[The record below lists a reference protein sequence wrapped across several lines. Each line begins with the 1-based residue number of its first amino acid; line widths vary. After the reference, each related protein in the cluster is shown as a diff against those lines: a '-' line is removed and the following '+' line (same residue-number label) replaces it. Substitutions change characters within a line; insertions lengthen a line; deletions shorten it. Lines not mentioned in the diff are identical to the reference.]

1 MDHAPRIE
9 TQDAKELRRGR
20 QAFAA
25 PGGFHDGLV
34 KFLGT
39 ALPIGV
45 GIVAALMVITPL
57 SPRGEISFLL
67 DRDEVAQID
76 ERLRVDNALYR
87 GTDKQGRPFSLTADE
102 AVQQSGAEGIV
113 RLKDVIARILLSDG
127 PGQLTAEGGAYRIR
141 DEVLKVTGPL
151 MLSAA
156 DGYRF
161 VASGVS
167 IDLANKRLTGSEG
180 VEGEIPAGTFSAE
193 RLEADLE
200 ARVVALDGHAKL
212 RMVPGRVNQ
221 SMRIPQ

>member
-1 MDHAPRIE
+1 MPTQRRIE
-9 TQDAKELRRGR
+9 TLDAKELRRGR

-25 PGGFHDGLV
+25 PGGFHDRLV
-34 KFLGT
+34 KFLAT

-57 SPRGEISFLL
+57 SPRGEVSFLL
-67 DRDEVAQID
+67 DRDEVAQIS
-76 ERLRVDNALYR
+76 ERLRIDNALYR

-102 AVQQSGAEGIV
+102 AVQQSSAEGVV
-113 RLKDVIARILLSDG
+113 RLKDVVARILLNDG
-127 PGQLTAEGGAYRIR
+127 PGQLTAEGGAYTIK

-167 IDLANKRLTGSEG
+167 INLANKTMTGSDG
-180 VEGEIPAGTFSAE
+180 VEGEIPAGTFSAD

-200 ARVVALDGHAKL
+200 ARTLALDGHAKL
-212 RMVPGRVNQ
+212 RMVPGRVDQ
-221 SMRIPQ
+221 SMRMPQ